1 MSADISQE
9 VFRTLV
15 ACRSLELAMA
25 GLYEELASL
34 HDCDVKAA
42 RLWKKTAWEEMNH
55 AAQFS
60 LLLDTMSDTVSTSL
74 VEPATLDSVRR
85 AIELTVEEFRLHPPS
100 IREALVTA
108 IDFEEA
114 MNDLHADQML
124 VFANP
129 QCKRLLAA
137 MMAADSGH
145 VASLRAALSSLG

>member
-9 VFRTLV
+9 IFRTLI

-25 GLYEELASL
+25 GLYAELSSL
-34 HDCDVKAA
+34 HEHDAKMA
-42 RLWKKTAWEEMNH
+42 RLWRKTSWEEMNH

-60 LLLDTMSDTVSTSL
+60 LLLDTMSDTVSASL
-74 VEPATLDSVRR
+74 VEPAALDSVRR

-100 IREALVTA
+100 VREALVTA

-114 MNDLHADQML
+114 MNDLHADQLL

-129 QCKRLLAA
+129 RCKRLLAA

-145 VASLRAALSSLG
+145 VASLRAALGSLG